1 MHSPETHEAHCDR
14 TPRRF
19 PGKVQII
26 EAARMFFGLHEV
38 DEAILKEVECS
49 QTKPKRQKA
58 CAQLVPLLLSLSRV
72 QHQDLEQCADVPFSI
87 KIYKTKLNSE
97 TSNSDLFDIEFP
109 NITESFEILAHY
121 LLGRRYSDS
130 FIE

>member
-1 MHSPETHEAHCDR
+1 
-14 TPRRF
+14 
-19 PGKVQII
+19 
-26 EAARMFFGLHEV
+26 MFFGLHEV